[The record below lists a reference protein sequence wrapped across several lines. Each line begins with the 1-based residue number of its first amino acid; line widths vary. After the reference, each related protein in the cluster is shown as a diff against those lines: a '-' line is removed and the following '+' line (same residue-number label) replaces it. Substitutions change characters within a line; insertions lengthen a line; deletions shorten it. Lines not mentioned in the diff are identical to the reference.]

1 MPVPMTA
8 RLSGWRSLRHL
19 GAYRGFTLIEM
30 LVVVSLI
37 AILTATAL
45 PRIRTMTTR
54 QQVDR
59 ATQIVASDIRLAF
72 SSAARGR
79 VPVRVTIPTNSTLYA
94 VVNRSTGDTIVRRDL
109 GSGDLRVQD
118 VSGSMVTV
126 EIFPNGVG
134 TGADTVTVRSGG
146 YSRRIAVSRVGYV
159 RVMP

>member
-1 MPVPMTA
+1 M
-8 RLSGWRSLRHL
+8 RRRILGRRSERPT
-19 GAYRGFTLIEM
+19 GAYPGFTLIEM
-30 LVVVSLI
+30 VMVVSLI

-45 PRIRTMTTR
+45 PRIRVMTTR

-59 ATQIVASDIRLAF
+59 ATQMVASDIRLAF

-79 VPVRVTIPTNSTLYA
+79 VPVRVTIPTNTTLYA
-94 VVNRSTGDTIVRRDL
+94 VVNRSTGDTIARRDL

-118 VSGSMVTV
+118 ITGSMVTV
-126 EIFPNGVG
+126 EVFPNGVG
-134 TGADTVTVRSGG
+134 TGADTVTVQSGG